1 MKKLF
6 FNILVSGLLLFVML
20 FLVEIILKLAAPLH
34 FTGFTNA
41 YQYDADLGYRAMPGH
56 HLALTDYQQEL
67 YVNHLG
73 TINFQDDF
81 RGYDVLIFAAGDSYT
96 QGTGLYS
103 DASYPFQLD
112 LILNVRNDGGKEL
125 PTYSKKF
132 AVVNLGLA
140 AYGGEQSYLVLKR
153 YMNLIGDPDIVLY
166 IGGDTDAA
174 DDALFKS
181 GIRHKNVVRDN
192 PAYGWMFYPINF
204 VFYKTEIGKRLRYI
218 VQEKVIRKSAR
229 DKTASETTGES
240 VAQNQIVVIKRIIA
254 LANQRN
260 AAVIL
265 SWADDSPSYEW
276 LKKWAMGNHIAFAD
290 WRPLVHDVSANMKN
304 LPLKNPHSGR
314 HYRTWVN
321 TMIAL
326 SFKNEI
332 ENIKKD

>member
-1 MKKLF
+1 MKKSFSNILILAILF
-6 FNILVSGLLLFVML
+6 FVVV
-20 FLVEIILKLAAPLH
+20 FLVEITLKLTVPLH

-56 HLALTDYQQEL
+56 HLALTDHQQEL

-81 RGYDVLIFAAGDSYT
+81 QGYDVLIFAAGDSYT
-96 QGTGLYS
+96 QGTGLYA

-112 LILNVRNDGGKEL
+112 LMLNIQNDGKEERAE
-125 PTYSKKF
+125 YSKTF

-153 YMNLIGDPDIVLY
+153 YMDMIGNPDIVLY
-166 IGGDTDAA
+166 MGCDNDAA
-174 DDALFKS
+174 DDALFQS
-181 GIRHKNVVRDN
+181 GVRHKNVVRNN
-192 PAYGWMFYPINF
+192 PAYGRMFYPLYF

-218 VQEKVIRKSAR
+218 VQEKFIRKSVRA
-229 DKTASETTGES
+229 KTASETTGDA
-240 VAQNQIVVIKRIIA
+240 VAKNQMDVIERILA
-254 LANQRN
+254 LANQRK

-276 LKKWAMGNHIAFAD
+276 LKKWAMENHIAFAD
-290 WRPLVHDVSANMKN
+290 WLPLVHDVSANIKN

-332 ENIKKD
+332 EKIRRD